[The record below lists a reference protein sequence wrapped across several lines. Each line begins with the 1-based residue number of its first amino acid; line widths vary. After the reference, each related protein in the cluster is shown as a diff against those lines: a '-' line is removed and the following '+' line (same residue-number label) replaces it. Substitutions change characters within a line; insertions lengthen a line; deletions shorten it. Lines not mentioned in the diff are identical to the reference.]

1 MEYRIKNTRQEVE
14 MPAIQHS
21 IFNIQYSVRRGFT
34 ALELLIVIA
43 IMGVILATIL
53 PSFTNF
59 RRSSLLNTESQEL
72 VSIINRA
79 RILSVSSKYDDQ
91 FGVHFEAGKVV
102 LFQGDTYS
110 PSATTNEEHVFDTAV
125 ILSPIVING
134 GGSELLFEKITGATS
149 QNATTTL
156 LVVGTTS
163 STTILVLPTG
173 IVTIN

>member
-1 MEYRIKNTRQEVE
+1 M
-14 MPAIQHS
+14 
-21 IFNIQYSVRRGFT
+21 QYSILNIRHSTQKGFT

-72 VSIINRA
+72 ISIINRA

-110 PSATTNEEHVFDTAV
+110 PGATTNEEHVFNTALT
-125 ILSPIVING
+125 LSPVVING
-134 GGSELLFEKITGATS
+134 GGSELLFEKITGATN

-163 STTILVLPTG
+163 STTVLVLPTG
-173 IVTIN
+173 IVTIF

>member
-1 MEYRIKNTRQEVE
+1 MFRMPYPISNTHCAFRK
-14 MPAIQHS
+14 
-21 IFNIQYSVRRGFT
+21 GFT
-34 ALELLIVIA
+34 ALELLIVVA

-79 RILSVSSKYDDQ
+79 RMLSVSSKYDNQ

-110 PSATTNEEHVFDTAV
+110 SGATTNEEHIFNTA
-125 ILSPIVING
+125 ITLSPIVING

-156 LVVGTTS
+156 LVIGTTS
-163 STTILVLPTG
+163 STTVLVLQTG